1 MWWVGESPCGRL
13 AHDPAPPGHVAAP
26 DPYIVWASGRAQEV
40 PDPYGGPGPRRSA
53 RSFPSLETRGVSG
66 PIPRRGTVRGRWPG
80 EGKAWPVGPGYSVLP
95 VQLRITTRVLP
106 CRSKSGYPCY
116 RVPTVAPGPTL
127 GEVRTHRWGHFC
139 DLAPFSLKLLTAGV
153 LTGFDH
159 PSGCLLP
166 RHIVTAY

>member
-1 MWWVGESPCGRL
+1 M
-13 AHDPAPPGHVAAP
+13 
-26 DPYIVWASGRAQEV
+26 
-40 PDPYGGPGPRRSA
+40 
-53 RSFPSLETRGVSG
+53 ETRGATG
-66 PIPRRGTVRGRWPG
+66 PILRRGTVWGRWPG

-95 VQLRITTRVLP
+95 VQLRITTQVLP

-139 DLAPFSLKLLTAGV
+139 DLALYSFKLLSAGV

-159 PSGCLLP
+159 PSGWMLP
-166 RHIVTAY
+166 HHVATDY